1 MESENSEVKIALYN
15 IDELKKSM
23 EPIKKCIE
31 FTITN
36 NNLTFDE
43 QLNIFLNY
51 KMVIS
56 SFESLEVLQKFA
68 TTKK

>member
-1 MESENSEVKIALYN
+1 MESENEIKIALFN
-15 IDELKKSM
+15 IEELKKSM
-23 EPIKKCIE
+23 DPIKKCIE

-51 KMVIS
+51 KLVIS
-56 SFESLEVLQKFA
+56 SFESLDVLQKYA
-68 TTKK
+68 TIKK

>member
-23 EPIKKCIE
+23 ELIKKCIE
-31 FTITN
+31 FFITN

-68 TTKK
+68 TKK